1 MIEHNPDTQYTMHS
15 FESNDTFGQV
25 FFPKQ
30 SNPNRFKCRQQ
41 RKMFFFSISTLFGK
55 VIYFSVKKKQNRQNI
70 IIIKLEHGL
79 YRDVHS
85 LTGTNAFQMYKHT
98 NISVTVGLR
107 ERVLFFVTFWIQSKY
122 MAKLIWWKE
131 THDN

>member
-1 MIEHNPDTQYTMHS
+1 
-15 FESNDTFGQV
+15 
-25 FFPKQ
+25 
-30 SNPNRFKCRQQ
+30 
-41 RKMFFFSISTLFGK
+41 MFFFSISTLFGK